1 MVVSCLIKTV
11 CGRSSN
17 LHELYSVLVSTFTG
31 IIVIIFTELADYPI
45 LPLIYLTCLTDRLL
59 IIHSRPITAYAST
72 PSGLIN
78 HPSFK
83 IGILLYKVHLVL
95 QVRTVLLDNVTRAYL
110 TQQTWHNLPHLCF
123 RLSWCIMMPISQNF
137 QCPTSLLFNVS

>member
-1 MVVSCLIKTV
+1 MVVSCLIKILFV
-11 CGRSSN
+11 AGQDSN

-31 IIVIIFTELADYPI
+31 IIVIIFTELAG
-45 LPLIYLTCLTDRLL
+45 LSYLAAYFVLQIFL
-59 IIHSRPITAYAST
+59 IIHSRPITLAYAST

-95 QVRTVLLDNVTRAYL
+95 QVRTVLWRQRNKSLSYSTNLA
-110 TQQTWHNLPHLCF
+110 LPHASGYLDSA
-123 RLSWCIMMPISQNF
+123 L
-137 QCPTSLLFNVS
+137 